1 MIVQTSQHVAVRLNP
16 SRAAKSDQN
25 HLYWTLCWQEVRVM
39 ASAIDMPFR
48 HYTTVWRP
56 RRTYV
61 IYNGSTALTRN
72 IHGLLWK
79 YTCKTNRTYA
89 ELGVGNI
96 FCNIS
101 NPLWLI
107 QHLFLLL
114 YSKTNTHY

>member
-1 MIVQTSQHVAVRLNP
+1 
-16 SRAAKSDQN
+16 
-25 HLYWTLCWQEVRVM
+25 M

-72 IHGLLWK
+72 IHGLFWK

-89 ELGVGNI
+89 ELGVGKI

-114 YSKTNTHY
+114 FSKTNTHY